1 MACENFRHMPHG
13 SSTAIFSSF
22 TFTGTIAPRVW
33 PSTPVPLV
41 KQTKINAPHD
51 NDSIDESQSSRLQ
64 AADTSERNSESDEK
78 MTR

>member
-1 MACENFRHMPHG
+1 MDPAQRFFHHSHLLVQLRHA
-13 SSTAIFSSF
+13 SAFN
-22 TFTGTIAPRVW
+22 TGTA
-33 PSTPVPLV
+33 S
-41 KQTKINAPHD
+41 QTNKKSNAPNN